1 VKVGTRRFAM
11 IDEYLKH
18 VKEQNYP
25 TKREWFSKYGKHGV
39 DYEKL
44 LKYKK
49 ETLTSIPLKTTEGSL
64 YFNDA
69 YIISK
74 MKEFYLVQDNLE
86 TMGGVFE
93 QFEQI
98 MIFSEVEG
106 TLEIEGV
113 KTSKK
118 KIEEVMKKKTVID
131 SKERIIRNMKNGID
145 YIFNH
150 DITEDNLHELYTILS
165 LDSLAND
172 EMIEK
177 GYYRAKDVDIIGKF
191 GEVSD
196 RGVDAKYLAPWM
208 NEFVSF
214 IQTSMLTLHPLT
226 YLMPHIIH
234 YYMVY
239 LHPYY
244 DFNGRMARILSY
256 WYILKCPFIQ
266 EKLPVF
272 SEAINY
278 NSTTKS
284 MYYRAIESARAD
296 DNDLTFFFDYLYT
309 VAKRFA
315 EVYQKMDVISTR
327 SRRGLSRLTTPEL
340 NILKSILLYVKEED
354 FFTWEDVSVF
364 DKEQYSKQYY
374 FDLLNSLVEKNIIS
388 ITLKG
393 KTHYFK
399 FVE

>member
-1 VKVGTRRFAM
+1 M

-18 VKEQNYP
+18 VKERNYP
-25 TKREWFSKYGKHGV
+25 TKIEWFSKYGKHGV
-39 DYEKL
+39 DYDKL
-44 LKYKK
+44 LKYKM
-49 ETLTSIPLKTTEGSL
+49 ENLTSIPLKTTEGTL
-64 YFNDA
+64 YFNEA
-69 YIISK
+69 YIIPK
-74 MKEFYLVQDNLE
+74 MKEFYAVQNNLE
-86 TMGGVFE
+86 TMGGFFE

-150 DITEDNLHELYTILS
+150 DITEDNLRELYTILS
-165 LDSLAND
+165 LDSLADD
-172 EMIEK
+172 ERIEE

-196 RGVDAKYLAPWM
+196 RGVDAKYLTLWM

-214 IQTSMLTLHPLT
+214 IQTSMLSLNPLT

-284 MYYRAIESARAD
+284 LYYRAIESSRSD
-296 DNDLTFFFDYLYT
+296 GNDLTYFFDYLYT
-309 VAKRFA
+309 VAIRFA

-327 SRRGLSRLTTPEL
+327 SIRGLSRLTTPEL
-340 NILKSILLYVKEED
+340 NILKSMLLYVKEED
-354 FFTWEDVSVF
+354 YFTWEDVSNF
-364 DKEQYSKQYY
+364 DKGQFSKQYY
-374 FDLLNSLVEKNIIS
+374 FDLLNSLVEKNILS
-388 ITLKG
+388 ILLKG